1 VPQLRHSG
9 FPHLD
14 FFADIVYLLPAHT
27 MGGHHSRQ
35 KPCAFQQ
42 AINGGDYSGG
52 NAHFG
57 GGYFGGDESADP
69 AKGLREYEYSLSAKA
84 KEEVIRRLA
93 RALKRA
99 GINVDPEG
107 DLDEIVREL
116 VKQIPNPKKGK
127 TFSNDAGSQ
136 EKICRVIA
144 DVLNDEFTPGI
155 TKASEKFIDT
165 SIGPVEMCHQ
175 VGEWAHSFAAGVNTE
190 FLAVHA
196 SVKNTLRSVEILAEI
211 MKEIYGKIRVR
222 VESADDPA
230 LGREFDPLNE
240 IYVRAQNERLRQE
253 ELLKN
258 ILNVQLAPA
267 AKELEIAMRDESEQ
281 NALIKR
287 LGLKPGTSEFADSL
301 AMSISGLGTAA
312 SIAHRVHKA
321 LKQVGINVR
330 EYLESQEFSDFQR
343 LLDEKLESGSVKAN
357 DLGKFLEAVN
367 TLHASFSHKDDRRFR
382 EAFSEE
388 SATGGRRRHGGADE
402 NDTKS
407 SVQKRVERHET
418 EKKLIL
424 RDFASRMS
432 RHYDELLAAVKA
444 MGPKLGREIPLSDKT
459 DALNDALK
467 RLREMRMVS
476 QRIELALIGLFM
488 EADSRE
494 NKEQFVSTLR
504 VVSGACS
511 AIMELEMYRESSSHF
526 ARLKAAIDGIEK
538 TIDYFA
544 DVVTKKYGGTPHS
557 DNDVSGGGVEDYL
570 PEIARSGLSFGDAVS
585 EFAYNYYVAKVR
597 SNLDQTSAELDSYGE
612 KYIELLGDAVASRI
626 YTLGTQRKAIT
637 DALVPLAPTAL
648 PGPPLGPGGMAP
660 FENNGPG
667 KARYAAAQK
676 WVNDEYDTKTKFYKA
691 LQAVDLYM
699 KVFTAAI
706 VKDPDSVRDIKQML
720 DGTQVIA
727 RWFSEQ
733 TGDNIWRAF
742 ECMGSINFGLDPNT
756 GLPGVGAA
764 KIDSI
769 GRVIPENLAAG
780 THYYDQLDGTTILL
794 GRKSSFGIPVCSVP
808 CGADTT
814 VAGTVDYA
822 AKAKK
827 AASDAIDYFQA
838 LKNLINAFAR
848 IGDKFGGRE
857 IRTQVF
863 MSPTQIFKA
872 LTDYMKQSA
881 MSINSGPAGAPVA
894 MNLGPDALGTPVNV
908 IPQTNG
914 VIEPWQV
921 FFGSVGDLAGNYVIE
936 DQYFTLIIK
945 AMAAKVLTA
954 VGVYDM
960 FERATPLYDL
970 TPTRMIIGGAEDFT
984 NLEILEDAAE
994 LYFRLPRLAEF
1005 YRVFLRWDG
1014 MGNDLWRIAMLPELE
1029 GVFSGL
1035 IRFVF
1040 QKAVSPETGDYSDT
1054 EMYTLVREV
1063 NLIYEHFQEK
1073 QPGRATQAALSAFV
1087 MEVNRRYG
1095 VVKQK
1100 DMQDYMAMVKLTR
1113 TGRSI
1118 DVNDTNY
1125 AILPGEGELE
1135 IDRRAPSDRY
1145 SVPGA
1150 LAAATPFANR
1160 VGLDHVGGPAMGLGR
1175 KQLLRDFRTKFE
1187 KQFDLITN
1195 KSLFGKTSYSLL
1207 IKQAEREIR
1216 RAKTRDEKFPIVARL
1231 IQGTN
1236 LVGTDVN
1243 KSVMFHET
1251 VVVGLNL
1258 LSSFESMLRNFS
1270 EIVDRMDPVTIENTI
1285 MDASYMN
1292 SVAAAGR
1299 VAPANIA
1306 ALRGI
1311 MRVHFPNCV
1320 DPDNAPAG
1328 TIYDRYLISEAE
1340 PNFAMRGNVEI
1351 VAIPVDVYTF
1361 LVAEEAD
1368 FFNLAGLVGLP
1379 AVAALQP
1386 SKITEED
1393 PATNPEV
1400 IAAVAAAAAIAGAD
1414 LAIPR
1419 YIRVLRLCARLL
1431 TDYGKSMRDYV
1442 ENVFDLMS
1450 GTKGADTSQA
1460 LIEVRMSMSST
1471 TGIQLNFSKFRDTVE
1486 KLLSD
1491 VKYFFDIFRPFLTPS
1506 TIKRFEDRREIGSV
1520 FWIEEN
1526 LIDTFFRGKD
1536 SDPTNNNTFEG
1547 LARRAS
1553 KVYANLIRKTNVP
1566 LGVLITH
1573 ARLIDGN
1580 PVVRLDAIPVVTT
1593 IPNESTRYEF
1603 YGQTF
1608 SELVFYNAVDGD
1620 SRQPGTALGPLAGRN
1635 PLGALILIARPAAGG
1650 AGVAPAAAGG
1660 PLLRHSFYDTSTQGM
1675 TRSRSLF
1682 FAYNQ
1687 LIARYLA
1694 CFTDMAGGQ
1703 RIYLNLINSFANGVA
1718 SRSVTTPG
1726 ENAYPDLTT
1735 ANDFGLRG
1743 DPVPGAVLFQSLAWI
1758 IQRLIKDVS
1767 PTNQM
1772 PDHIVSTLTDVPMY
1786 MKEAMRVDLP
1796 AFIKYFDLLAQKGDF
1811 IKQLMQKT
1819 IIRLDRPSQLDVA
1832 TSVPAGAITVI
1843 GANVY
1848 IRTVN
1853 AAGVAVDHGIGTNAF
1868 SLNAMRTLS
1877 MIDNGQT
1884 DVNMKTRIAGIIDA
1898 IAAGAFALSSAA
1910 AETLKELGDTPLY
1923 LQTQEGSIEQYKMRY
1938 ERLPLMPISLSLYA
1952 LNDLDAVGVR
1962 AGSWNDL
1969 KHFPGH
1975 VLGTPGFKLMYG
1987 TRQLI
1992 MRSSPVTFEQVP
2004 GTKAML
2010 DSYNGVSGSRDRID
2024 ETRYLSFIQ
2033 KAVSALRY
2041 ITEARNIKSAM
2052 STVNT
2057 LFSVRSLI
2065 YDPAAAPVRNRRNGI
2080 VSFNIGPP
2088 LVEGNAV
2095 LAVGAPNPPLQV
2107 ILNVVESSNQD
2118 EELSHIANRVDGT
2131 TNNTNSR
2138 DLERILNLIDMNVI
2152 PINYHALMRDIPLA
2166 NLYNYEYTFEQMVAS
2181 MYGEQTRLYTEVGAN
2196 AISDATTRN
2205 SRQMFLRLLV
2215 NPYLPVPIEL
2225 YGSET
2230 SDVGS
2235 TGFVHRI
2242 FRGDNNLGMGRPKF
2256 LSDQLFNKALFGSLY
2271 QARRDFDEAGPSVG
2285 IGASRGQ
2292 AVSAGPVQ
2300 SIHALIINFSKSI
2313 GDDRDA
2319 YLGAG
2324 LAGAAGLTGGG
2335 GGNPG
2340 AVYDWIYGVPN
2351 RPGGARKRILDMANK
2366 IKQLP
2371 AVLARVPTAL
2381 PQPPFTPAESV
2392 GHANAHGVVV
2402 GLLAAIVNL
2411 FQGAALAARDH
2422 VTLMTA
2428 IDVLDPA
2435 QPGSAA
2441 HRLGVLGAVNLAAF
2455 RVAADRLFLTQFN
2468 VMTMTSAPELMAD
2481 LLLNQPAFGA
2491 MIRRE
2496 VQLARRSPG
2505 GRTNLNPPPAWRQQ
2519 SGNRA
2524 STITYLKEEVSDIN
2538 IDDDNA
2544 IVEVKLPAFEN
2555 KQRLE
2560 AIGMTR
2566 FNTRFVRNIF
2576 FITNVVRVLRLK
2588 LNRELTQSRN
2598 VLVSSHMS
2606 VAAGVTEYGSDPFG
2620 PNEVNA
2626 SNMVTGTSRFNDR
2639 DQY

>member
-1 VPQLRHSG
+1 
-9 FPHLD
+9 
-14 FFADIVYLLPAHT
+14 
-27 MGGHHSRQ
+27 MGGSH
-35 KPCAFQQ
+35 
-42 AINGGDYSGG
+42 GGEDYSGG
-52 NAHFG
+52 NAHSS
-57 GGYFGGDESADP
+57 GGYFGGEESADP
-69 AKGLREYEYSLSAKA
+69 AKGLREYEYSLSAKT
-84 KEEVIRRLA
+84 KEDIIRRLA

-99 GINVDPEG
+99 GISVDPDG

-127 TFSNDAGSQ
+127 TFSNDAESQ

-144 DVLNDEFTPGI
+144 NVLNDEFTPGI

-175 VGEWAHSFAAGVNTE
+175 VGEWGHSFAAGVNTE

-211 MKEIYGKIRVR
+211 MKEIYGKIRVK

-240 IYVRAQNERLRQE
+240 IYVRAQNERQRQE

-267 AKELEIAMRDESEQ
+267 AKELEIAMRDESDQ
-281 NALIKR
+281 NAIIKR

-301 AMSISGLGTAA
+301 AMAISGLGTAA

-330 EYLESQEFSDFQR
+330 EYLDSEEFSDFQR
-343 LLDEKLESGSVKAN
+343 LLDDKIESGSVKAN
-357 DLGKFLEAVN
+357 DLSKFLEAVN

-382 EAFSEE
+382 EALSENNT
-388 SATGGRRRHGGADE
+388 TGGRRHHGGAD
-402 NDTKS
+402 DDAKT
-407 SVQKRVERHET
+407 SVQKRVEKYET

-424 RDFASRMS
+424 RDFAGRMS

-488 EADSRE
+488 EAEARE
-494 NKEQFVSTLR
+494 SKEQFVSTLR
-504 VVSGACS
+504 VVSSACS
-511 AIMELEMYRESSSHF
+511 AIMELEMYRDSSSHF

-544 DVVTKKYGGTPHS
+544 DVVTKKYGGNPTLSEEVH
-557 DNDVSGGGVEDYL
+557 GGANEDYL
-570 PEIARSGLSFGDAVS
+570 PDIARSGLSFGDAVS

-597 SNLDQTSAELDSYGE
+597 SNLDQTSVELDSYGE
-612 KYIELLGDAVASRI
+612 KYVELLGDAVASRI
-626 YTLGTQRKAIT
+626 YTLGVDRKAIT
-637 DALVPLAPTAL
+637 DALAAATPR
-648 PGPPLGPGGMAP
+648 PPP
-660 FENNGPG
+660 FVIIPPFDNNNAG
-667 KARYAAAQK
+667 KARHAAAQK
-676 WVNDEYDTKTKFYKA
+676 WVNDEYDVKIKLYKA

-699 KVFTAAI
+699 KAFTAAI
-706 VKDPDSVRDIKQML
+706 VKDPDSIRDIKQML

-742 ECMGSINFGLDPNT
+742 ECMESLNFGRDPPDT
-756 GLPGVGAA
+756 GAA
-764 KIDSI
+764 GPVKIRASI
-769 GRVIPENLAAG
+769 GRNIPEQ
-780 THYYDQLDGTTILL
+780 TEPHYYNDVSVAGGAANGIN
-794 GRKSSFGIPVCSVP
+794 KSAFGIPVCGVD

-814 VAGTVDYA
+814 IPNNVDFA

-838 LKNLINAFAR
+838 LKNLINAFSR
-848 IGDKFGGRE
+848 IGEKFGGRE
-857 IRTQVF
+857 LRTQVF

-881 MSINSGPAGAPVA
+881 LSIHSGPPAGAPVPLDLA
-894 MNLGPDALGTPVNV
+894 AIQLNTGADV
-908 IPQTNG
+908 IPLTPS
-914 VIEPWQV
+914 VVTPWQV
-921 FFGSVGDLAGNYVIE
+921 FFGSVDGPGLAGNYAIE

-945 AMAAKVLTA
+945 AMAAKVLTT

-984 NLEILEDAAE
+984 NLEIIEGAAE

-1014 MGNDLWRIAMLPELE
+1014 SGNDLWRIAMLPELE
-1029 GVFSGL
+1029 GIFSGL
-1035 IRFVF
+1035 IRFIF

-1054 EMYTLVREV
+1054 EMYTIVREV
-1063 NLIYEHFQEK
+1063 NTIYEHFHEK
-1073 QPGRATQAALSAFV
+1073 QPGRASQAALSAFV

-1100 DMQDYMAMVKLTR
+1100 DMQDYMAMIKITR
-1113 TGRSI
+1113 DGKYGV
-1118 DVNDTNY
+1118 VNDTNY
-1125 AILPGEGELE
+1125 AILPGENEPE

-1150 LAAATPFANR
+1150 MAAATPFANR
-1160 VGLDHVGGPAMGLGR
+1160 VGLDYAGGPPMGQGR
-1175 KQLLRDFRTKFE
+1175 KLMLRDFRIKFE
-1187 KQFDLITN
+1187 KQFDLITD
-1195 KSLFGKTSYSLL
+1195 KSQFGKTSYSLL

-1216 RAKTRDEKFPIVARL
+1216 RAKTRDEKFPIVAKL

-1258 LSSFESMLRNFS
+1258 LSTFESMLRNFS
-1270 EIVDRMDPVTIENTI
+1270 RIVDRMDPVIIEDTI
-1285 MDASYMN
+1285 MDAMYMN
-1292 SVAAAGR
+1292 TVGAGAVARAPPGAATR
-1299 VAPANIA
+1299 A
-1306 ALRGI
+1306 ALQTI
-1311 MRVHFPNCV
+1311 MVTRFPTCA
-1320 DPDNAPAG
+1320 DPDAIAPG
-1328 TIYDRYLISEAE
+1328 TIYDRYLVNHAR
-1340 PNFAMRGNVEI
+1340 PNFAMRGNVEL
-1351 VAIPVDVYTF
+1351 AALPVDVYTF
-1361 LVAEEAD
+1361 LLAEEAD
-1368 FFNLAGLVGLP
+1368 FHGIGGGLVGLAP
-1379 AVAALQP
+1379 VATLRP

-1393 PATNPEV
+1393 PSNNPDV
-1400 IAAVAAAAAIAGAD
+1400 IAAIAAAAAIPGAD
-1414 LAIPR
+1414 VAIPR
-1419 YIRVLRLCARLL
+1419 YIRALRLSARLL
-1431 TDYGKSMRDYV
+1431 TDYDKSMRDYV

-1460 LIEVRMSMSST
+1460 LIEVRMSMSAT

-1491 VKYFFDIFRPFLTPS
+1491 VKYFFDLFRPFLTAK
-1506 TIKRFEDRREIGSV
+1506 TVKRFEDIKEIGSV
-1520 FWIEEN
+1520 FWIERS

-1536 SDPTNNNTFEG
+1536 NDPNNNDTLEG

-1553 KVYANLIRKTNVP
+1553 KVYANLTRKTNVP
-1566 LGVLITH
+1566 LGALITH
-1573 ARLIDGN
+1573 AGLTSAAGPADPARLAVI
-1580 PVVRLDAIPVVTT
+1580 PAVVNA
-1593 IPNESTRYEF
+1593 NEPTRYEL

-1608 SELVFYNAVDGD
+1608 SELVFYNAVDVN
-1620 SRQPGTALGPLAGRN
+1620 SRQPGVDALTPGIADRN
-1635 PLGALILIARPAAGG
+1635 PLGGLILIARPAGGPGTPPTAAG
-1650 AGVAPAAAGG
+1650 AGAMFRYPI
-1660 PLLRHSFYDTSTQGM
+1660 YDTQAQGM
-1675 TRSRSLF
+1675 TRSRSLL

-1694 CFTDMAGGQ
+1694 SLTDTAGGQ

-1718 SRSVTTPG
+1718 SRSVTTPAG
-1726 ENAYPDLTT
+1726 SAYPDLAT
-1735 ANDFGLRG
+1735 ANLFGLRG

-1758 IQRLIKDVS
+1758 IQRLLKDVS

-1786 MKEAMRVDLP
+1786 MKEAMRADLP
-1796 AFIKYFDLLAQKGDF
+1796 AFIKHFDLLAQKGDF
-1811 IKQLMQKT
+1811 IKQLMQRT
-1819 IIRLDRPSQLDVA
+1819 IIKLDRPSQRGVA
-1832 TSVPAGAITVI
+1832 RVIPGGPLPAAAT
-1843 GANVY
+1843 Y
-1848 IRTVN
+1848 IRTLS
-1853 AAGVAVDHGIGTNAF
+1853 APAGVLANIELANNIFG
-1868 SLNAMRTLS
+1868 LNS
-1877 MIDNGQT
+1877 MLALYPLDNGQT

-1938 ERLPLMPISLSLYA
+1938 DRLPLMPISLSLYV
-1952 LNDLDAVGVR
+1952 LNDLTAATGG
-1962 AGSWNDL
+1962 APGTWNDL
-1969 KHFPGH
+1969 TLFPGH
-1975 VLGTPGFKLMYG
+1975 VLGTPEFKLMYG

-2004 GTKAML
+2004 GAKAML
-2010 DSYNGVSGSRDRID
+2010 DSHNGVSGSRDRID

-2033 KAVSALRY
+2033 KTVSALRY

-2065 YDPAAAPVRNRRNGI
+2065 YNGNAAQPERGNGI
-2080 VSFNIGPP
+2080 VSYAPGNPP
-2088 LVEGNAV
+2088 VEGNAV
-2095 LAVGAPNPPLQV
+2095 LAVSVPTPDLQV
-2107 ILNVVESSNQD
+2107 VLNVVESSNQD
-2118 EELSHIANRVDGT
+2118 EELSLIANRVDGT
-2131 TNNTNSR
+2131 TSNSNAR
-2138 DLERILNLIDMNVI
+2138 ELERILNLVDMNVI

-2181 MYGEQTRLYTEVGAN
+2181 MYGEQTRLYTETAGPN
-2196 AISDATTRN
+2196 AINDPTTRN

-2215 NPYLPVPIEL
+2215 NPYLAVSTEM

-2230 SDVGS
+2230 SDTGS
-2235 TGFVHRI
+2235 AGFVHRI

-2256 LSDQLFNKALFGSLY
+2256 LSDQLFNKALFGSVY
-2271 QARRDFDEAGPSVG
+2271 QSKRDFDEAGPSVG

-2292 AVSAGPVQ
+2292 AVSSGPIQNMGALLSGFSVSLSDDLIAFHNQ
-2300 SIHALIINFSKSI
+2300 S
-2313 GDDRDA
+2313 G
-2319 YLGAG
+2319 GAD
-2324 LAGAAGLTGGG
+2324 LAAIP
-2335 GGNPG
+2335 GNAG
-2340 AVYDWIYGVPN
+2340 AVYDWIYARDASGTSPRERIINMATKINRLTGVLTRMP
-2351 RPGGARKRILDMANK
+2351 AL
-2366 IKQLP
+2366 LP
-2371 AVLARVPTAL
+2371 I
-2381 PQPPFTPAESV
+2381 PPFTAADNLVYVPTLAQEV
-2392 GHANAHGVVV
+2392 ALLNAAVTE
-2402 GLLAAIVNL
+2402 
-2411 FQGAALAARDH
+2411 FQGTALRATDH
-2422 VTLMTA
+2422 LA
-2428 IDVLDPA
+2428 LIREIDGLGALPL
-2435 QPGSAA
+2435 GGAA
-2441 HRLGVLGAVNLAAF
+2441 HKVAVTAAPAF
-2455 RVAADRLFLTQFN
+2455 IVAVDRLFHVGFDPANAGSGAELIGQVLGNEFN
-2468 VMTMTSAPELMAD
+2468 ILIRMETM
-2481 LLLNQPAFGA
+2481 
-2491 MIRRE
+2491 I
-2496 VQLARRSPG
+2496 ARRNPG
-2505 GRTNLNPPPAWRQQ
+2505 TTPPSRRQQ

-2524 STITYLKEEVSDIN
+2524 STITYLKSPADIN
-2538 IDDDNA
+2538 DNA
-2544 IVEVKLPAFEN
+2544 VVEVNLPNFEH

-2560 AIGMTR
+2560 AIGKTR
-2566 FNTRFVRNIF
+2566 FDTRFVRNIF
-2576 FITNVVRVLRLK
+2576 FITNVVRILRLK

-2620 PNEVNA
+2620 PNEVNS
-2626 SNMVTGTSRFNDR
+2626 SNMVTNIARFNDR
-2639 DQY
+2639 DLY

>member
-1 VPQLRHSG
+1 
-9 FPHLD
+9 
-14 FFADIVYLLPAHT
+14 
-27 MGGHHSRQ
+27 MGGGR
-35 KPCAFQQ
+35 
-42 AINGGDYSGG
+42 GGEDYFGG
-52 NAHFG
+52 NAHVGGNAHSG
-57 GGYFGGDESADP
+57 GGYFGGDDSADP
-69 AKGLREYEYSLSAKA
+69 AKGLREYEHSLSAKA
-84 KEEVIRRLA
+84 KEDVIRRLA

-99 GINVDPEG
+99 GISVDPDG
-107 DLDEIVREL
+107 DLDVIIQEL

-127 TFSNDAGSQ
+127 TFSNDAESQ

-144 DVLNDEFTPGI
+144 DVLNDEFTPGT

-230 LGREFDPLNE
+230 LGREFDPLND
-240 IYVRAQNERLRQE
+240 IYVRAQNERQRQE

-281 NALIKR
+281 NSLIKR

-301 AMSISGLGTAA
+301 AMAISGLGTAA

-330 EYLESQEFSDFQR
+330 EYLDSEEFSDFQR
-343 LLDEKLESGSVKAN
+343 LLDGKIESGSVKAN
-357 DLGKFLEAVN
+357 DLGKFLEAVD
-367 TLHASFSHKDDRRFR
+367 TLRASFSHKNDRRFR

-388 SATGGRRRHGGADE
+388 SATGGRRRHGGADDYE
-402 NDTKS
+402 SKT
-407 SVQKRVERHET
+407 SVQKRVEKYET

-424 RDFASRMS
+424 RDFAGRMS
-432 RHYDELLAAVKA
+432 RHYGELLAAVKV
-444 MGPKLGREIPLSDKT
+444 MGPKLGREIPLSEKT

-476 QRIELALIGLFM
+476 QRIELALIGLFI
-488 EADSRE
+488 EADARE

-504 VVSGACS
+504 VVSSACS

-544 DVVTKKYGGTPHS
+544 DVVTKKYGGKPS
-557 DNDVSGGGVEDYL
+557 ADVQGGANEDYL

-612 KYIELLGDAVASRI
+612 KYVELLGDAVASRI
-626 YTLGTQRKAIT
+626 YTLGTARKTII
-637 DALVPLAPTAL
+637 DALVALAP
-648 PGPPLGPGGMAP
+648 GPLSAVP
-660 FENNGPG
+660 FEDNGAG
-667 KARYAAAQK
+667 KARHAAAQK
-676 WVNDEYDTKTKFYKA
+676 WVNDEYDVKIKFYKA

-733 TGDNIWRAF
+733 TGNNIWRAF
-742 ECMGSINFGLDPNT
+742 ECMGSVDFGRNAADT
-756 GLPGVGAA
+756 GGAGPA
-764 KIDSI
+764 KIAASI
-769 GRVIPENLAAG
+769 GRTIPEEPNAGPHYYHDLLAAG
-780 THYYDQLDGTTILL
+780 AG
-794 GRKSSFGIPVCSVP
+794 GNKSSFGVPVCGVD

-857 IRTQVF
+857 LRAQVF

-881 MSINSGPAGAPVA
+881 MSINSGPTGAPGAPVA
-894 MNLGPDALGTPVNV
+894 LNLAAIDLNTGVNV
-908 IPQTNG
+908 IPTTPA
-914 VIEPWQV
+914 VLTEWQV
-921 FFGSVGDLAGNYVIE
+921 YFGSVGDLAGNYAIE

-960 FERATPLYDL
+960 FERTTPLYDL

-984 NLEILEDAAE
+984 NPEILEEAAE

-1005 YRVFLRWDG
+1005 YRVFLSWDG
-1014 MGNDLWRIAMLPELE
+1014 TGNDLWRIAMLPELE

-1040 QKAVSPETGDYSDT
+1040 EKAVSPDTGDYSDT

-1063 NLIYEHFQEK
+1063 NKIYEHFQEK
-1073 QPGRATQAALSAFV
+1073 QPGRASQAALSAFV

-1100 DMQDYMAMVKLTR
+1100 DMQDYMAMIKITR
-1113 TGRSI
+1113 SGQYGV
-1118 DVNDTNY
+1118 VNDTNY
-1125 AILPGEGELE
+1125 SILPGEDEAE
-1135 IDRRAPSDRY
+1135 IERRAPSDRY

-1150 LAAATPFANR
+1150 TAAAIPFANR
-1160 VGLDHVGGPAMGLGR
+1160 VGLDYTGGPAMGAGR
-1175 KQLLRDFRTKFE
+1175 KQMLREFRIKFE
-1187 KQFDLITN
+1187 KQFDLITD
-1195 KSLFGKTSYSLL
+1195 KKQFGKTSYSLL

-1216 RAKTRDEKFPIVARL
+1216 RAKTRDEKFPVVARL

-1270 EIVDRMDPVTIENTI
+1270 EIVNRMDPVIIEDTI
-1285 MDASYMN
+1285 MDALYMN
-1292 SVAAAGR
+1292 SVGAGTVARVVPAATT
-1299 VAPANIA
+1299 VS
-1306 ALRGI
+1306 LQDI
-1311 MRVHFPNCV
+1311 MRTRVPTCINGA
-1320 DPDNAPAG
+1320 APG
-1328 TIYDRYLISEAE
+1328 TIHDRYLVDDVR
-1340 PNFAMRGNVEI
+1340 PNFAMRGNVEMA
-1351 VAIPVDVYTF
+1351 AIPASVYSF
-1361 LVAEEAD
+1361 LVAEEAA
-1368 FFNLAGLVGLP
+1368 FVAIVGLVG
-1379 AVAALQP
+1379 VAQVATLRP
-1386 SKITEED
+1386 SKITEDD
-1393 PATNPEV
+1393 PSINPDV
-1400 IAAVAAAAAIAGAD
+1400 GRAVAAATAALIVGAD
-1414 LAIPR
+1414 VAIPR
-1419 YIRVLRLCARLL
+1419 YIRALRLSARLI
-1431 TDYGKSMRDYV
+1431 TDYDKSMRDYV

-1460 LIEVRMSMSST
+1460 LIEVRMSMSTT

-1491 VKYFFDIFRPFLTPS
+1491 VKYFFDLFRPFLTAA
-1506 TIKRFEDRREIGSV
+1506 TIKRFEDRNEIGSV
-1520 FWIEEN
+1520 FWIEGS

-1536 SDPTNNNTFEG
+1536 SDPNNINTLEG

-1553 KVYANLIRKTNVP
+1553 RVYANLTRKTNVP
-1566 LGVLITH
+1566 LGALITN
-1573 ARLIDGN
+1573 ARLISAN
-1580 PVVRLDAIPVVTT
+1580 LVVRLEAIPEAVV
-1593 IPNESTRYEF
+1593 PNEPTRYEF

-1608 SELVFYNAVDGD
+1608 SEIVFYNAVDGN
-1620 SRQPGTALGPLAGRN
+1620 SRQPGVETLTGAIGALN
-1635 PLGALILIARPAAGG
+1635 PLGALISTARGAFAPVANAGG
-1650 AGVAPAAAGG
+1650 ALFRYPIYNTEG
-1660 PLLRHSFYDTSTQGM
+1660 QGM
-1675 TRSRSLF
+1675 TRSRSLL

-1687 LIARYLA
+1687 LIARYLT
-1694 CFTDMAGGQ
+1694 CFTDTAGGQ

-1718 SRSVTTPG
+1718 SRSVTNPAG
-1726 ENAYPDLTT
+1726 NAYPDLAT
-1735 ANDFGLRG
+1735 ANIFGCRG
-1743 DPVPGAVLFQSLAWI
+1743 DPVPSAALFQSLAWI
-1758 IQRLIKDVS
+1758 IQRLLKDVA

-1811 IKQLMQKT
+1811 VKQLMQRTSIK
-1819 IIRLDRPSQLDVA
+1819 LDRPSQRLVA
-1832 TSVPAGAITVI
+1832 GPLCGGGGAP
-1843 GANVY
+1843 
-1848 IRTVN
+1848 
-1853 AAGVAVDHGIGTNAF
+1853 AAGVFIRTETIAGGGALVDVAAPNNFFSTNA
-1868 SLNAMRTLS
+1868 MQTLFEL
-1877 MIDNGQT
+1877 DDGQP

-1898 IAAGAFALSSAA
+1898 IAAGSFALSSAA
-1910 AETLKELGDTPLY
+1910 AETLKELGDSPLY

-1938 ERLPLMPISLSLYA
+1938 DRPPLMPISLSLYV
-1952 LNDLDAVGVR
+1952 LNDLTAAANG
-1962 AGSWNDL
+1962 WNDL
-1969 KHFPGH
+1969 TLFPGH

-2004 GTKAML
+2004 GTKTML

-2024 ETRYLSFIQ
+2024 ENRYLSFIQ
-2033 KAVSALRY
+2033 KTVSALRY

-2057 LFSVRSLI
+2057 LFSVGSLI
-2065 YDPAAAPVRNRRNGI
+2065 YDSADPRRGALNGI
-2080 VSFNIGPP
+2080 VSYSPGPP
-2088 LVEGNAV
+2088 PVDGNAV
-2095 LAVGAPNPPLQV
+2095 LAVGTPTPSLQV
-2107 ILNVVESSNQD
+2107 VLNVVESSNQD
-2118 EELSHIANRVDGT
+2118 EELSRIANRVDGT
-2131 TNNTNSR
+2131 TNNINSR
-2138 DLERILNLIDMNVI
+2138 DLERILNLVDMNVI

-2181 MYGEQTRLYTEVGAN
+2181 MYGEQTRQYTEVGRN
-2196 AISDATTRN
+2196 AIDDPKTRN

-2215 NPYLPVPIEL
+2215 NPYLEVSTQM

-2230 SDVGS
+2230 TDTGS

-2256 LSDQLFNKALFGSLY
+2256 LSDQLFNKALFGSVY
-2271 QARRDFDEAGPSVG
+2271 QSKRDFDEAGPSVG

-2292 AVSAGPVQ
+2292 AVASGPMQNMSSLLVGF
-2300 SIHALIINFSKSI
+2300 SRMLAKDHA
-2313 GDDRDA
+2313 D
-2319 YLGAG
+2319 YLGVAGVGG
-2324 LAGAAGLTGGG
+2324 LAA
-2335 GGNPG
+2335 NPGSAG
-2340 AVYDWIYGVPN
+2340 AVYDWIYSTN
-2351 RPGGARKRILDMANK
+2351 GARARIKEMETK
-2366 IKQLP
+2366 IKRLTNVLVRVPAALPGPLFTAAESAAHVTAHGRVTTRLTAITNLFRGIAGAEDHVRLMNVIDTLDATPPGSQAHKTALLLLGGVYYTAADDLFDVQFNALTVNSVPQLIAGLTSLASFQLMLRQE
-2371 AVLARVPTAL
+2371 AVPARVPGATNTA
-2381 PQPPFTPAESV
+2381 QA
-2392 GHANAHGVVV
+2392 
-2402 GLLAAIVNL
+2402 
-2411 FQGAALAARDH
+2411 
-2422 VTLMTA
+2422 
-2428 IDVLDPA
+2428 
-2435 QPGSAA
+2435 
-2441 HRLGVLGAVNLAAF
+2441 
-2455 RVAADRLFLTQFN
+2455 
-2468 VMTMTSAPELMAD
+2468 
-2481 LLLNQPAFGA
+2481 
-2491 MIRRE
+2491 
-2496 VQLARRSPG
+2496 
-2505 GRTNLNPPPAWRQQ
+2505 RQQ

-2524 STITYLKEEVSDIN
+2524 STITYLKSSEDVN
-2538 IDDDNA
+2538 DNTV
-2544 IVEVKLPAFEN
+2544 VEVKLPAFEN

-2560 AIGMTR
+2560 AVGKTR
-2566 FNTRFVRNIF
+2566 FDTRFIRNIF

-2626 SNMVTGTSRFNDR
+2626 SETVTNVTRFNDR
-2639 DQY
+2639 DNY

>member
-1 VPQLRHSG
+1 
-9 FPHLD
+9 
-14 FFADIVYLLPAHT
+14 
-27 MGGHHSRQ
+27 MGGSH
-35 KPCAFQQ
+35 
-42 AINGGDYSGG
+42 GGEEYSGG

-281 NALIKR
+281 NALIRR

-330 EYLESQEFSDFQR
+330 EYLESEEFSDFQR

-544 DVVTKKYGGTPHS
+544 DVVTKKYGGKPHS
-557 DNDVSGGGVEDYL
+557 DDNVSGGGVEDYL

-626 YTLGTQRKAIT
+626 YTLGTERKVIT
-637 DALVPLAPTAL
+637 DALVPLAPTA
-648 PGPPLGPGGMAP
+648 PPPPGGTGGQPP
-660 FENNGPG
+660 FDNDNAG

-676 WVNDEYDTKTKFYKA
+676 WVNDEYDTKIKFYKA

-742 ECMGSINFGLDPNT
+742 ECMGSINFDLDPVT
-756 GLPGVGAA
+756 GLPGAGAA
-764 KIDSI
+764 KINSI
-769 GRVIPENLAAG
+769 GRAIPENLPAG
-780 THYYDQLDGTTILL
+780 THYYNQLDGTTIQI

-814 VAGTVDYA
+814 VPNTVDYA

-881 MSINSGPAGAPVA
+881 MSINSGPRNGVPVA
-894 MNLGPDALGTPVNV
+894 MNLAADQLGTPVDV
-908 IPQTNG
+908 IPQTLN

-1113 TGRSI
+1113 TGRNI

-1125 AILPGEGELE
+1125 AILPGEGESE

-1150 LAAATPFANR
+1150 IAAATPFANR
-1160 VGLDHVGGPAMGLGR
+1160 VGLDHTGGPPIGQGR
-1175 KQLLRDFRTKFE
+1175 KLLLRDFRIKFE

-1285 MDASYMN
+1285 MDAFYMN
-1292 SVAAAGR
+1292 SVAAGGR
-1299 VAPANIA
+1299 AVPAPTLVS
-1306 ALRGI
+1306 LRDI
-1311 MRVHFPNCV
+1311 MRAQVPSCV
-1320 DPDNAPAG
+1320 DPDTAPAG
-1328 TIYDRYLISEAE
+1328 TIYDRYLIFDTQA
-1340 PNFAMRGNVEI
+1340 NLAMRGNVEI
-1351 VAIPVDVYTF
+1351 VAIPVDVYRF
-1361 LVAEEAD
+1361 LVAEEAA
-1368 FFNLAGLVGLP
+1368 FFGFGGGGLVGV
-1379 AVAALQP
+1379 AQVAALQP

-1393 PATNPEV
+1393 PATNPDV
-1400 IAAVAAAAAIAGAD
+1400 RAAVAAAAIAGAD

-1573 ARLIDGN
+1573 ARLIDVN
-1580 PVVRLDAIPVVTT
+1580 PVVRLEAIPVVTT
-1593 IPNESTRYEF
+1593 VPNEPTRYEF

-1608 SELVFYNAVDGD
+1608 SELVFYNAVDGE

-1635 PLGALILIARPAAGG
+1635 PLGSLIIIGRPAGGGGIPPAANGG
-1650 AGVAPAAAGG
+1650 AA
-1660 PLLRHSFYDTSTQGM
+1660 LLRSVIYDTEEQGM
-1675 TRSRSLF
+1675 TRSRSLL

-1726 ENAYPDLTT
+1726 GDAYPDLTT
-1735 ANDFGLRG
+1735 ANHQFGLRG

-1758 IQRLIKDVS
+1758 IQRLIKDVN

-1819 IIRLDRPSQLDVA
+1819 IIRLDRPSQLGISA
-1832 TSVPAGAITVI
+1832 SVPVAGIA
-1843 GANVY
+1843 AANNVY
-1848 IRTVN
+1848 IRTS
-1853 AAGVAVDHGIGTNAF
+1853 AALGIGAPIDILMANNVF
-1868 SLNAMRTLS
+1868 SLNAMRTLNLL
-1877 MIDNGQT
+1877 DAGQT
-1884 DVNMKTRIAGIIDA
+1884 DVNMKTRIAGIIDS
-1898 IAAGAFALSSAA
+1898 IAAGAFTLSSAA

-1952 LNDLDAVGVR
+1952 LNDLDAVGVP

-1969 KHFPGH
+1969 KLFPGH

-2033 KAVSALRY
+2033 KTVSALRY

-2065 YDPAAAPVRNRRNGI
+2065 YATAAIPARNRRNGI
-2080 VSFNIGPP
+2080 VSFDLGPP

-2095 LAVGAPNPPLQV
+2095 LAVGAPTPPLQV

-2196 AISDATTRN
+2196 AISNATTRN

-2215 NPYLPVPIEL
+2215 DPYLPVPIEL

-2300 SIHALIINFSKSI
+2300 NMYALLSNFVQSLNN
-2313 GDDRDA
+2313 DRTA
-2319 YLGAG
+2319 YLSPG
-2324 LAGAAGLTGGG
+2324 LADAGGLTGAPP
-2335 GGNPG
+2335 PG
-2340 AVYDWIYGVPN
+2340 AAELVYDWIYGLNNRSPN
-2351 RPGGARKRILDMANK
+2351 ARGRILEMATK
-2366 IKQLP
+2366 MRQLT
-2371 AVLARVPTAL
+2371 AVLARVPQDL
-2381 PQPPFTPAESV
+2381 PQPPFSAASSAGHRAAHAAVTP
-2392 GHANAHGVVV
+2392 
-2402 GLLAAIVNL
+2402 LLAGIVNL
-2411 FQGAALAARDH
+2411 FQGAAMAAHDH
-2422 VTLMTA
+2422 ITLMTA
-2428 IDVLDPA
+2428 IDGLNPA
-2435 QPGSAA
+2435 QPGSPA
-2441 HRLGVLGAVNLAAF
+2441 HRVGVLAAGGYPA
-2455 RVAADRLFLTQFN
+2455 AADRLFAVEFN
-2468 VMTMTSAPELMAD
+2468 VGTPNSVPELMAILVSQTPD
-2481 LLLNQPAFGA
+2481 FEV
-2491 MIRRE
+2491 MVRRE
-2496 VQLARRSPG
+2496 VQLARRAPG
-2505 GRTNLNPPPAWRQQ
+2505 APGTTILPPPAAWRQQ

-2524 STITYLKEEVSDIN
+2524 STITYLKEELPDIN
-2538 IDDDNA
+2538 DDSA